1 MIDKKQIHAFC
12 IKKQEE
18 EVQNFESRVSSLKAD
33 VNSHNHSASQT
44 EERTAANV
52 DLLGNYEQELRF
64 SHMEMTNLQSI
75 NPAVA
80 NTKVESG
87 AVVMTNHLNFFISI
101 PIDKIEIEGVR
112 FVGISTKAP
121 IYTEMQGKK
130 KGDTF
135 KFNNMEYKILELY

>member
-33 VNSHNHSASQT
+33 VNSHNESASQT
-44 EERTAANV
+44 EERTAGNV
-52 DLLGNYEQELRF
+52 DLLRNYEQELRF

-75 NPAVA
+75 NPAVV

-87 AVVMTNHLNFFISI
+87 AVVMTNHLNFLFKRSI
-101 PIDKIEIEGVR
+101 PKCKAKRKAILSNSIIWNTAYLSCIE
-112 FVGISTKAP
+112 FMP
-121 IYTEMQGKK
+121 
-130 KGDTF
+130 
-135 KFNNMEYKILELY
+135 